1 MTRAASTRR
10 LSSAHRAVLATCAAL
25 LWGTALAQTPTPTPT
40 PTSTAASMPALTL
53 AQYLSQVETG
63 NLDLQSQREASN
75 AARAAVSVA
84 GVSPDPQLSFGV
96 ASRELYAPNRV
107 NAATPLTAGVAF
119 TFETAGKRSAR
130 IASAQSNVALT
141 EALLGAAH
149 DQLLID
155 ASAAFV
161 EACRSREVRAR
172 KQLTLASLQAT
183 VRANETRLR
192 VGDIGA
198 LELRQSRIEAQR
210 AGLDVSNASADAET
224 ARINL
229 ALPLGQALDGAS
241 NGATPPVGL
250 DCGFAAPTEIVAASL
265 DLDTFV
271 SQALARRRDVGAAQ
285 AGVVNARDGV
295 NLARSNRWVDP
306 VVNVGLTNT
315 PRIPARLDASGATT
329 NSPTALRSL
338 TLGLTLTL
346 PIPLSRLQNGELRQA
361 EVALTQAQ
369 LGLNSVALKAQ
380 ADVRATHA
388 RFRAV
393 ANNERIY
400 RDELAKESERVL
412 EAARFSYRK
421 GASSLLELLNA
432 QRTADQIA
440 LDHLQALADLANATV
455 RLQINAGLRPQ
466 L

>member
-1 MTRAASTRR
+1 MTRRDLNGPTALRRVRKFTLVAA
-10 LSSAHRAVLATCAAL
+10 CAAL
-25 LWGTALAQTPTPTPT
+25 PWWAVQAQPVPTPAPAPTPT
-40 PTSTAASMPALTL
+40 LTL
-53 AQYLSQVETG
+53 AQYLSQVEAG
-63 NLDLQSQREASN
+63 NLDLQSQREAIIG
-75 AARAAVSVA
+75 ARAGVSVA
-84 GVSPDPQLSFGV
+84 GVSPDPQLTFGV

-107 NAATPLTAGVAF
+107 NAATPLTAGVAL
-119 TFETAGKRSAR
+119 TLETAGKRAAR
-130 IASAQSNVALT
+130 ILSAQSNVTLT
-141 EALLGAAH
+141 EAMLAAAH

-161 EACRSREVRAR
+161 EACRSRDVRER

-192 VGDIGA
+192 VGDIGG

-210 AGLDVSNASADAET
+210 ATLDVSNASADADT

-229 ALPLGQALDGAS
+229 ALPLGRALDSAPL
-241 NGATPPVGL
+241 ACT
-250 DCGFAAPTEIVAASL
+250 FAVPADILAPDL
-265 DLDTFV
+265 DLDSFV
-271 SQALARRRDVGAAQ
+271 TQALVRRRDVGAAQ
-285 AGVVNARDGV
+285 SALANARDNV
-295 NLARSNRWVDP
+295 ALARANRWVDP

-315 PRIPARLDASGATT
+315 PRVPAVLDAGGAPT

-369 LGLNSVALKAQ
+369 LGLNTVALKAQ

-393 ANNERIY
+393 ANNERTY

-412 EAARFSYRK
+412 EAARISYRK

-440 LDHLQALADLANATV
+440 LDHLQALADLANAAV

>member
-1 MTRAASTRR
+1 MTRRDSNRFAALRRVRKLTLVAACAVMPWWTAQAQPVPTPAST
-10 LSSAHRAVLATCAAL
+10 
-25 LWGTALAQTPTPTPT
+25 
-40 PTSTAASMPALTL
+40 PALTL
-53 AQYLSQVETG
+53 AQYLSQVEAG
-63 NLDLQSQREASN
+63 NLDLQSQREAITG
-75 AARAAVSVA
+75 ARAGVSVA
-84 GVSPDPQLSFGV
+84 GLSPDPMLTFGV

-107 NAATPLTAGVAF
+107 NAATPLTAGVAL
-119 TFETAGKRSAR
+119 TLETAGKRAAR
-130 IASAQSNVALT
+130 ILSAQSNVALT
-141 EALLGAAH
+141 EAMLAAAH

-161 EACRSREVRAR
+161 EACRSRDVRER
-172 KQLTLASLQAT
+172 KQLTLTSLQAT

-210 AGLDVSNASADAET
+210 ATLDVSNASADADT

-229 ALPLGQALDGAS
+229 ALPLGRALDGAPLTCAF
-241 NGATPPVGL
+241 ATPAEIL
-250 DCGFAAPTEIVAASL
+250 APDL
-265 DLDTFV
+265 DLDSFV
-271 SQALARRRDVGAAQ
+271 TQALARRRDVGAAES
-285 AGVVNARDGV
+285 ALANARDNV
-295 NLARSNRWVDP
+295 ALARANRWVDP

-315 PRIPARLDASGATT
+315 PRIPAQFDASGAPT
-329 NSPTALRSL
+329 NTPTALRSL

-369 LGLNSVALKAQ
+369 LGLNTVALKAQ

-393 ANNERIY
+393 ANNERTY
-400 RDELAKESERVL
+400 RDVLAKESERVL
-412 EAARFSYRK
+412 EAARISYRK

-440 LDHLQALADLANATV
+440 LDHLQALADLANAAV

>member
-1 MTRAASTRR
+1 MTRARSTPR
-10 LSSAHRAVLATCAAL
+10 LTLTLKSIALIAACAAL
-25 LWGTALAQTPTPTPT
+25 PWAAQAQTVPTPASTPT
-40 PTSTAASMPALTL
+40 LTL
-53 AQYLSQVETG
+53 AQYLSQVEAG
-63 NLDLQSQREASN
+63 NLDLQSQREAIN
-75 AARAAVSVA
+75 GARAGVSVA
-84 GVSPDPQLSFGV
+84 GLSPDPQLTFGV

-107 NAATPLTAGVAF
+107 NAATPLTAGVAL
-119 TFETAGKRSAR
+119 TLETAGKRAAR
-130 IASAQSNVALT
+130 VLSAQSNVALT
-141 EALLGAAH
+141 EAMLAAAH

-155 ASAAFV
+155 ASATFV
-161 EACRSREVRAR
+161 EACRSRDVRER

-210 AGLDVSNASADAET
+210 ATLDVSNASADADT

-229 ALPLGQALDGAS
+229 ALPLGRALNS
-241 NGATPPVGL
+241 TPL
-250 DCGFAAPTEIVAASL
+250 ACGFATPADILALEFESGL
-265 DLDTFV
+265 DLDSFV
-271 SQALARRRDVGAAQ
+271 TQALARRRDVGAAQ
-285 AGVVNARDGV
+285 SALTNARDNV
-295 NLARSNRWVDP
+295 ALARANRWVDP

-315 PRIPARLDASGATT
+315 PRVPAVLDASGAPT

-369 LGLNSVALKAQ
+369 LALNTVALKAQ

-393 ANNERIY
+393 ANNERTY

-412 EAARFSYRK
+412 EAARISYRK

-440 LDHLQALADLANATV
+440 LDHLQALADLANAAV

>member
-1 MTRAASTRR
+1 MTRGLKFTRVAAIAVIAVCAALPSWAAQAAST
-10 LSSAHRAVLATCAAL
+10 LS
-25 LWGTALAQTPTPTPT
+25 
-40 PTSTAASMPALTL
+40 L
-53 AQYLSQVETG
+53 AQYLIQVEAG
-63 NLDLQSQREASN
+63 NLDLQNQREAITS
-75 AARAAVSVA
+75 ARAGVSIA
-84 GVSPDPQLSFGV
+84 GLSPDPQLSFGV

-107 NAATPLTAGVAF
+107 NAATPLTAGAAF
-119 TFETAGKRSAR
+119 TVETAGKRASR
-130 IASAQSNVALT
+130 IRAAQSNVVLT
-141 EALLGAAH
+141 QATLAAAH

-161 EACRSREVRAR
+161 EACRSREVLAR
-172 KQLTLASLQAT
+172 KQLTLTSLEAT

-210 AGLDVSNASADAET
+210 ATLDVSGAGADDDA

-229 ALPLGQALDGAS
+229 ALPLGHALDGS
-241 NGATPPVGL
+241 ATPRAVL
-250 DCGFAAPTEIVAASL
+250 ECGFVTPAEIVAAGV

-271 SQALARRRDVGAAQ
+271 TEALARRRDVLAAQ
-285 AGVVNARDGV
+285 SAVDNARDLVG
-295 NLARSNRWVDP
+295 LARANRWVDP

-315 PRIPARLDASGATT
+315 PRVPAVLDGSGIPT

-338 TLGLTLTL
+338 TLGLTVTL
-346 PIPLSRLQNGELRQA
+346 PIPLSRLQSGELRQTEA
-361 EVALTQAQ
+361 ALTQAQ
-369 LGLNSVALKAQ
+369 LTLNSVLLKAQ
-380 ADVRATHA
+380 ADVRATHS

-400 RDELAKESERVL
+400 REQLLLESERVL
-412 EAARFSYRK
+412 EAARVSYRK

-440 LDHLQALADLANATV
+440 LDHMQAQADLANAAV